1 MRRDKGRRPIILV
14 VDDTPENID
23 VLKGALIDDYTIRP
37 APNGVVALKAALVHP
52 VPDLVLLDI
61 MMPGMDGYEVCRRL
75 KGNKE
80 TSDIPIIFVTAKS
93 EEADEI
99 EGLKLGAV
107 DYITKPFSVPIVQ
120 ARIKTHLA
128 LRFATRAMK
137 TSNQKLLYEREL
149 IENIIIKMRGADV
162 LDERYLRHLIAPVEQ
177 TAGDMLMS
185 TFTPAGRQLILLGDF
200 TGHGLPAAIGGP
212 LVAYILHEQAQRD
225 VSGQEILELMNTQLF
240 DRLPTGL
247 FFAALLVE
255 ISERRDQAKVWN
267 AAIPEAL
274 LVRQGHVVERFPSLM
289 PPLGVTTSLDMH
301 ANYTTSG
308 LEHGD
313 RLYVYSDGITEAR
326 GSNKEMFGGERLEA
340 FLIRVATAG
349 VALEDLLKLLEEH
362 TGTNAHDDD
371 ITLVEISV

>member
-23 VLKGALIDDYTIRP
+23 VLKGALIEDYTIRP
-37 APNGVVALKAALVHP
+37 APNGVIALKAALIHP

-75 KGNKE
+75 KENKA

-137 TSNQKLLYEREL
+137 KSNQKLLYEREL

-162 LDERYLRHLIAPVEQ
+162 FDERYLRNLIAPVEQ

-185 TFTPAGRQLILLGDF
+185 TFTPVGRQLILLGDF

-212 LVAYILHEQAQRD
+212 LVTYILHEQAQRES
-225 VSGQEILELMNTQLF
+225 SGQEIVELMNTQLF
-240 DRLPTGL
+240 NRLPTGL
-247 FFAALLVE
+247 FFAALLME
-255 ISERRDQAKVWN
+255 ISEQRHQVRVWN
-267 AAIPEAL
+267 AAIPDAL
-274 LVRQGHVVERFPSLM
+274 LVRQGCVVDSFPSLM
-289 PPLGVTTSLDMH
+289 PPLGVTTSLDMY
-301 ANYTTSG
+301 ANHTTKS
-308 LEHGD
+308 LEKGD

-326 GSNKEMFGGERLEA
+326 GTNKEMFGTERLEA
-340 FLIRVATAG
+340 FLIQVATEG
-349 VALEDLLKLLEEH
+349 IALEGLLELLLEH
-362 TGTNAHDDD
+362 TGTNTHDDD